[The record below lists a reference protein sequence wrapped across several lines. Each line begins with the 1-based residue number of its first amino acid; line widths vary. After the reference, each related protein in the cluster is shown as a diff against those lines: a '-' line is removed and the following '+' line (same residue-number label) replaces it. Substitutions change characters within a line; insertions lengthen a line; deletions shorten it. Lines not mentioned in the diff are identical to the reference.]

1 MSEYLEDPSVLTK
14 EKLKNELIANK
25 VVLPSGEQRKDVYVQ
40 LYRLHLSSRNRAT
53 PDFSSD
59 EERESTPVRGRGRP
73 PGRKATKKT
82 DKPTVEGNDE
92 QGIAS
97 LSNEALREELMK
109 YGVKAGPILDSTRKV
124 YEQRLSK
131 EKEQQ
136 NVASIAP
143 PVADLS
149 TADNKQ
155 NGNTDSGQYSD
166 NDEPRTDQTFEPREP
181 IRSKQ
186 KAQVTSRSKR
196 LEQNEIAEDTD
207 VLSELNVKRSSRLP
221 PKDFLPEIEELSI
234 NLINISGDSF
244 SELPKMLESEKGGRL
259 QAVSKESTT
268 VARRTPRKRVVAT
281 DPADETDNSE
291 AAPISETILASSN
304 RTLVDYQV
312 TENFK
317 HSNALRSVSEFTD
330 LSRRT
335 PKKQLISEKVIDVQ
349 SVGHTDPSDL
359 LNTAVIEV
367 IEKTFT
373 EEKREGRDI
382 LKDMFPYESSTPTGI
397 SASCRRPIKGAA
409 GRPFSVKDFKDYKL
423 DESYSTKY
431 ISKYHPVIEEKP
443 TKGKSERS
451 IPIWIKLL
459 ILLILAVLS
468 FLVYQAMESNEGN
481 PIMKWF
487 QGNQNLSKD
496 EN

>member
-1 MSEYLEDPSVLTK
+1 MAEYLEDPSVLTK
-14 EKLKNELIANK
+14 DKLKNELIANK

-82 DKPTVEGNDE
+82 DKPTVEGNNE
-92 QGIAS
+92 QDITS
-97 LSNEALREELMK
+97 LSNEALRGELIK
-109 YGVKAGPILDSTRKV
+109 YGVKAGPVLDSTRKV
-124 YEQRLSK
+124 YEQKLSK
-131 EKEQQ
+131 VKEQQ
-136 NVASIAP
+136 EVTSIAP
-143 PVADLS
+143 HVADLS

-166 NDEPRTDQTFEPREP
+166 IDEPRTDQTFEPREP
-181 IRSKQ
+181 IRSKP

-196 LEQNEIAEDTD
+196 LEQNEIAEDTE
-207 VLSELNVKRSSRLP
+207 VWSELNVKRSSRLP

-234 NLINISGDSF
+234 NLTNISGDSF

-259 QAVSKESTT
+259 QAVSKESTN

-281 DPADETDNSE
+281 DPTDETASSE
-291 AAPISETILASSN
+291 VAPISETILASSN
-304 RTLVDYQV
+304 TTLVDYQV

-335 PKKQLISEKVIDVQ
+335 PKKQLISEKI
-349 SVGHTDPSDL
+349 
-359 LNTAVIEV
+359 

-382 LKDMFPYESSTPTGI
+382 LKEMFPYESSTPTGI

-431 ISKYHPVIEEKP
+431 ISKYQPVIEEKP
-443 TKGKSERS
+443 TKGKSGRS

-468 FLVYQAMESNEGN
+468 FLVYQTMESNEGN
-481 PIMKWF
+481 PIMQWF

>member
-1 MSEYLEDPSVLTK
+1 MAEYLEDPSVLTK
-14 EKLKNELIANK
+14 DKLKNELIANK

-82 DKPTVEGNDE
+82 DKPTVEGNNE
-92 QGIAS
+92 QDITS
-97 LSNEALREELMK
+97 LSNEALRGELIK
-109 YGVKAGPILDSTRKV
+109 YGVKAGPVLDSTRKV
-124 YEQRLSK
+124 YEQKLSK
-131 EKEQQ
+131 VKEQQ
-136 NVASIAP
+136 EVTSIAP
-143 PVADLS
+143 HVADLS

-166 NDEPRTDQTFEPREP
+166 IDEPRTDQTFEPREP
-181 IRSKQ
+181 IRSKP

-196 LEQNEIAEDTD
+196 LEQNE
-207 VLSELNVKRSSRLP
+207 
-221 PKDFLPEIEELSI
+221 
-234 NLINISGDSF
+234 NISGDSF

-259 QAVSKESTT
+259 QAVSKESTN

-281 DPADETDNSE
+281 DPTDETASSE
-291 AAPISETILASSN
+291 VAPISETILASSN
-304 RTLVDYQV
+304 TTLVDYQV

-349 SVGHTDPSDL
+349 SVGHTDPSDI
-359 LNTAVIEV
+359 LNTAVIEI

-382 LKDMFPYESSTPTGI
+382 LKEMFPYESSTPTGI

-431 ISKYHPVIEEKP
+431 ISKYQPVIEEKP
-443 TKGKSERS
+443 TKGKSGRS

-468 FLVYQAMESNEGN
+468 FLVYQTMESNEGN
-481 PIMKWF
+481 PIMQWF

>member
-196 LEQNEIAEDTD
+196 LEQNE
-207 VLSELNVKRSSRLP
+207 
-221 PKDFLPEIEELSI
+221 
-234 NLINISGDSF
+234 NISGDSF

-335 PKKQLISEKVIDVQ
+335 PKKQLISEK
-349 SVGHTDPSDL
+349 
-359 LNTAVIEV
+359 V

>member
-1 MSEYLEDPSVLTK
+1 MAEYLEDPSVLTK
-14 EKLKNELIANK
+14 DKLKNELIANK

-82 DKPTVEGNDE
+82 DKPTVEGNNE
-92 QGIAS
+92 QDITS
-97 LSNEALREELMK
+97 LSNEALRGELIK
-109 YGVKAGPILDSTRKV
+109 YGVKAGPVLDSTRKV
-124 YEQRLSK
+124 YEQKLSK
-131 EKEQQ
+131 VKEQQ
-136 NVASIAP
+136 EVTSIAP
-143 PVADLS
+143 HVADLS

-166 NDEPRTDQTFEPREP
+166 IDEPRTDQTFEPREP
-181 IRSKQ
+181 IRSKP

-196 LEQNEIAEDTD
+196 LEQNE
-207 VLSELNVKRSSRLP
+207 
-221 PKDFLPEIEELSI
+221 
-234 NLINISGDSF
+234 NISGDSF

-259 QAVSKESTT
+259 QAVSKESTN

-281 DPADETDNSE
+281 DPTDETASSE
-291 AAPISETILASSN
+291 VAPISETILASSN
-304 RTLVDYQV
+304 TTLVDYQV

-335 PKKQLISEKVIDVQ
+335 PKKQLISEKI
-349 SVGHTDPSDL
+349 
-359 LNTAVIEV
+359 

-382 LKDMFPYESSTPTGI
+382 LKEMFPYESSTPTGI

-431 ISKYHPVIEEKP
+431 ISKYQPVIEEKP
-443 TKGKSERS
+443 TKGKSGRS

-468 FLVYQAMESNEGN
+468 FLVYQTMESNEGN
-481 PIMKWF
+481 PIMQWF

>member
-1 MSEYLEDPSVLTK
+1 MGKRTCVIVPHHHSDASSPHRHREVQRIQQAPLHMTGSRCMRLQIVPSTG
-14 EKLKNELIANK
+14 
-25 VVLPSGEQRKDVYVQ
+25 GEQRSRAQRWRTDSGR
-40 LYRLHLSSRNRAT
+40 YRY
-53 PDFSSD
+53 
-59 EERESTPVRGRGRP
+59 
-73 PGRKATKKT
+73 TKR
-82 DKPTVEGNDE
+82 
-92 QGIAS
+92 
-97 LSNEALREELMK
+97 LSN
-109 YGVKAGPILDSTRKV
+109 DHD
-124 YEQRLSK
+124 QRYDLAVIVG
-131 EKEQQ
+131 
-136 NVASIAP
+136 NIGG
-143 PVADLS
+143 LS
-149 TADNKQ
+149 TALQ
-155 NGNTDSGQYSD
+155 NAVDKPLMPT
-166 NDEPRTDQTFEPREP
+166 
-181 IRSKQ
+181 
-186 KAQVTSRSKR
+186 
-196 LEQNEIAEDTD
+196 
-207 VLSELNVKRSSRLP
+207 NVEFFQFKSC
-221 PKDFLPEIEELSI
+221 
-234 NLINISGDSF
+234 
-244 SELPKMLESEKGGRL
+244 
-259 QAVSKESTT
+259 Q
-268 VARRTPRKRVVAT
+268 
-281 DPADETDNSE
+281 
-291 AAPISETILASSN
+291 
-304 RTLVDYQV
+304 VDYQV

-359 LNTAVIEV
+359 LNTAVIEDAGNLSEHPLETPNKTRQLKITKFVTPIKKQGRYLPSTCGDNFPLV